1 MDAKKDIVIVGA
13 GIAGL
18 AAAKLLKKA
27 GKSVTILEKEEKIG
41 GRIKTDT
48 HEGFLLDHG
57 FQVLLT
63 AYPELKNHLDLKR
76 LDLKPFVPGA
86 LLFDQAKKTR
96 FVDPLRRK
104 SALFE
109 TLFSDA
115 ASLSDKW
122 KIFQLSISLKRQT
135 LDSIFRK
142 EEIPTLDYL
151 QQMGFSPKVIAYFFR
166 PFLSGIFLE
175 SQLATSSRMFE
186 FVYKMFTEGEATLP
200 AKGMQAIPDQ
210 LAEEFHPSEIN
221 TLTQVKALEGNTLYT
236 EKGETIEAEHIILA
250 CPFQKFFQPQALE
263 KDMPATTN
271 LYFAAEKSP
280 LKEGILA
287 LNTQA
292 HQLSN
297 HLAVLSDVAPNYAPE
312 GKALVS
318 VSLLGTHPS
327 MKESLMV
334 NSVLE
339 ELRTSFPSAPQW
351 RHLKTFSI
359 GQALPSQISVNDNP
373 DPTIMFPNEQLTICG
388 DALMNGSIHA
398 ALKSG
403 RLAAERIL
411 QL

>member
-1 MDAKKDIVIVGA
+1 MDVKKDIVIVGA

-18 AAAKLLKKA
+18 AAARLLKKA
-27 GKSVTILEKEEKIG
+27 GKSVIILEKEEKIG
-41 GRIKTDT
+41 GRIKTDSQD
-48 HEGFLLDHG
+48 GFLLDHG

-63 AYPELKNHLDLKR
+63 AYPELKTHLDLKR

-86 LLFDQAKKTR
+86 LLFDQGKTSR
-96 FVDPLRRK
+96 FVDPLRKK

-115 ASLSDKW
+115 ASLTDKW
-122 KIFQLSISLKRQT
+122 KIFQLSLSLKRQT
-135 LDSIFRK
+135 LDSIFGK

-186 FVYKMFTEGEATLP
+186 FIYKMFTEGDAALP
-200 AKGMQAIPDQ
+200 ARGMQAIPEQ
-210 LAEEFHPSEIN
+210 LAENLHPSEIQ
-221 TLTQVKALEGNTLYT
+221 TLTSVRGLEGNTLYT
-236 EKGETIEAEHIILA
+236 DQGQSIEAGHIILA
-250 CPFQKFFQPQALE
+250 CPFQKFYEPQALE
-263 KDMPATTN
+263 ERTPATTN
-271 LYFAAEKSP
+271 LYFSAEKSP

-312 GKALVS
+312 GKALISVS
-318 VSLLGTHPS
+318 VLGTHPS

-334 NSVLE
+334 KSVVE
-339 ELRTSFPSAPQW
+339 ELRASFPSAPQW
-351 RHLKTFSI
+351 KHLKTYAI
-359 GQALPSQISVNDNP
+359 EKALPPQVTVNDSP
-373 DPTIMFPNEQLTICG
+373 EPEKMFPHAHLTICG
-388 DALMNGSIHA
+388 DALMHGSIQS

-411 QL
+411 QQ